1 MILVAEQVV
10 TVILMQRQIW
20 RIVVVRPDQ
29 VVVTS
34 SASVKV
40 WIVPLSTVVV
50 RITKREVVEV
60 VAISAMTAAVTTAMV
75 IVVVTSMMIV
85 VVIIVSS

>member
-10 TVILMQRQIW
+10 TVILIQRQIW
-20 RIVVVRPDQ
+20 RIVVVGPDQ

-40 WIVPLSTVVV
+40 WIVVLSPVVV
-50 RITKREVVEV
+50 RIAEREVIEV
-60 VAISAMTAAVTTAMV
+60 VAISAMTAAVVM
-75 IVVVTSMMIV
+75 IVVVTPMMVII
-85 VVIIVSS
+85 VIIVSS

>member
-10 TVILMQRQIW
+10 TIILMQRQIW
-20 RIVVVRPDQ
+20 RIVVIGPDQ

-40 WIVPLSTVVV
+40 WIVVLSPVVV
-50 RITKREVVEV
+50 RIAEREVIEV
-60 VAISAMTAAVTTAMV
+60 VAISAMV
-75 IVVVTSMMIV
+75 IVVVTPMMVI